1 MDGKSEDERV
11 VLEGLGIV
19 HEPAPQSFLDRR
31 RGSPTFVASPVAKG
45 LHVPAGI
52 DEGPR
57 KMEKKQLERIA
68 IFASGISAKDIP
80 VPRSMKGS

>member
-1 MDGKSEDERV
+1 MDGKSEDEKA
-11 VLEGLGIV
+11 VLEGLDIV
-19 HEPAPQSFLDRR
+19 KEPAPQSFLDRR
-31 RGSPTFVASPVAKG
+31 RGSPTFVASPAAKG
-45 LHVPAGI
+45 QHVPASI

-57 KMEKKQLERIA
+57 KKKKQQLERIA